1 MFELL
6 LSTSVKHV
14 SVHEVRSFF
23 RQQFVTAMRQL
34 GTGLEQLAIR
44 INELLPGFCCFQ
56 YVWQWPICLFQTD
69 DSSWLHSRENLPAA
83 LGRMTHLRKISLHFL
98 ANDTM
103 VITNFE
109 KKKTLTTK
117 LRRYFVFKRKR
128 LQPWLGTVVICRYN
142 IWFPHVT

>member
-56 YVWQWPICLFQTD
+56 YV
-69 DSSWLHSRENLPAA
+69 
-83 LGRMTHLRKISLHFL
+83 
-98 ANDTM
+98 
-103 VITNFE
+103 
-109 KKKTLTTK
+109 
-117 LRRYFVFKRKR
+117 
-128 LQPWLGTVVICRYN
+128 
-142 IWFPHVT
+142 